1 MPNIQYRNYFPS
13 GHYSLAT
20 FMLLHQGKTMLE
32 YVIKNFTKYVEGNH
46 ILFIHYNGPDD
57 IDENLLP
64 TWVWLNRNPLQTRR
78 YHRSLTIALSETMK
92 YAVEH
97 VDFVNALLLS
107 SGSAFFR
114 RWTVPT
120 KQEVRIDSHELFFNP
135 HKNQFHVSAIPIQY
149 IGNVAH
155 YLRSHGL
162 SAGWQY
168 EFGGDRD
175 IYFHQCIIKR
185 GFQYMKGCQ
194 WSGQLFP
201 KEVCEMIAEDIPT
214 LKNHNLGEYACE
226 ELYFSTYAYN
236 YAIQHSVQM
245 EECITIIN
253 WEFGYEIHHIQQII
267 DLHEKYKNKK
277 EGYTLCKL
285 PDDVNHPVRRFLL
298 HSPKGL
304 AIA

>member
-1 MPNIQYRNYFPS
+1 MPTILYRNYHPS
-13 GHYSLAT
+13 GKYSLAT
-20 FMLLHQGKTMLE
+20 FMLLHQGKAMLE
-32 YVIKNFTKYVEGNH
+32 YVIQNFDKYVEGNH

-64 TWVWLNRNPLQTRR
+64 NWVWLNRNPIQTRR

-97 VDFVNALLLS
+97 VDFVNGFLCS

-114 RWTVPT
+114 KWRVPIE
-120 KQEVRIDSHELFFNP
+120 KEVRIDSHELFFNP
-135 HKNQFHVSAIPIQY
+135 RKNQIHVSAISIQH
-149 IGNVAH
+149 IGNVAQ
-155 YLRSHGL
+155 YLRNQGL

-175 IYFHQCIIKR
+175 IHFHRCILGR

-201 KEVCEMIAEDIPT
+201 KEVCQMIAEDIPV
-214 LKNHNLGEYACE
+214 LKNSDLGDYACE

-236 YAIQHSVQM
+236 YAIQNSIQIK
-245 EECITIIN
+245 ECVVTIN
-253 WEFGYEIHHIQQII
+253 WEFGYEIHCIEQIMN
-267 DLHEKYKNKK
+267 LHQRYKHKK
-277 EGYTLCKL
+277 EGYAICKL
-285 PDDVNHPVRRFLL
+285 PDDINHPVRRFLL
-298 HSPKGL
+298 EYEFSG
-304 AIA
+304 